1 MKPTPVTRLLV
12 PLLLAGAIG
21 AQATVFEGTP
31 GAVGDVLVFLTPGS
45 VHTRPAA
52 LQDIQLLPIDAVG
65 RTTFTQFQAG
75 QTRLLSDVPGA
86 SRLLLPQGKGC
97 LYRYRR
103 DTLGGAQFGYFVV
116 GADGQARALASFA
129 GTGPQGTDDPIPE
142 PIGVSAQGEAFLV
155 ATTLEA
161 GGDLHEVRLDGTSS
175 LITAS
180 MPAIDVLPQGLIL
193 LPSWGAAL
201 TSSGPVRFVR
211 GPNRPMLVPLRPKS
225 AAGGLGHNPGVPPR
239 APRLA
244 YWGDGLVASADGNT
258 LGVVAG
264 TSASTAHVFTFR
276 ATGEAVC
283 VNDTP
288 APIQGPGFAT
298 QSGPNL
304 ALSPNGARAAWKTLD
319 ALGGECFSRKVP
331 TAATPAEV
339 QITADANFTDTLN
352 DTGVLAFFDPDSVVL
367 LVGEPNGAGGI
378 ENGDFYRARFPV
390 GGGALQLTNLTN
402 TSGDGL
408 APFDEK
414 GDLETSDGIYQI
426 PGELGTV
433 FHVPGSSGQGFLMRM
448 DAATGTVDVLRSGV
462 DQLQFVERVGAGFVA
477 GILHDQPAQREL
489 VYVPFDHALGATS
502 LGFFA
507 STTTFGA
514 TAGNA
519 QGLFGSIIGISG
531 GEQLGRLQLPA
542 GSATIQYPTPL
553 VYGPTLGF
561 DPNGNLLAT
570 VQLGS
575 STFHFSWLASGKS
588 AVYQTNGATGM
599 VLPGR

>member
-1 MKPTPVTRLLV
+1 MKPSPALRLLV
-12 PLLLAGAIG
+12 PLFIVGALG

-31 GAVGDVLVFLTPGS
+31 GAIGDVLVFPAPGS
-45 VHTRPAA
+45 VHSRPLE
-52 LQDIQLLPIDAVG
+52 LQDIQLLPIDAAG
-65 RTTFTQFQAG
+65 RTAFTQFQPG
-75 QTRLLSDVPGA
+75 QARLIADVPGA

-103 DTLGGAQFGYFVV
+103 DTLNGARFGFFVV
-116 GADGQARALASFA
+116 GHDGRARALASFE
-129 GTGPQGTDDPIPE
+129 GTGPLGTDDPVPD
-142 PIGVSAQGEAFLV
+142 PVGVSAQGEAFLV
-155 ATTLEA
+155 ATTLAA
-161 GGDLHEVRLDGTSS
+161 GGDVHEVRLDGTSS
-175 LITAS
+175 LVTAS
-180 MPAIDVLPQGLIL
+180 LAPIDVLPQGLIL
-193 LPSWGAAL
+193 LPRWGAAL

-211 GPNRPMLVPLRPKS
+211 GPNQAVLVPLRPKS
-225 AAGGLGHNPGVPPR
+225 ASGSLGQNVGAPPR
-239 APRLA
+239 APRFS
-244 YWGDGLVASADGNT
+244 YWGDGLVASADGST
-258 LGVVAG
+258 IGVVAG
-264 TSASTAHVFTFR
+264 TSAATAHVFTFR

-319 ALGGECFSRKVP
+319 ALGGESFSRRIP
-331 TAATPAEV
+331 TTATPPEV

-378 ENGDFYRARFPV
+378 EKGDFYRATFPA

-402 TSGDGL
+402 TSGDVI

-414 GDLETSDGIYQI
+414 GDLETADGLYQI
-426 PGELGTV
+426 PGELGIV
-433 FHVPGSSGQGFLMRM
+433 FFVPGSSGQGFLMRL
-448 DAATGTVDVLRSGV
+448 DAVSGTVDVLRTGV
-462 DQLQFVERVGAGFVA
+462 AHLDFVERVGAGFVA

-489 VYVPFDHALGATS
+489 VFVPFDHALDATS
-502 LGFFA
+502 HGLFA
-507 STTTFGA
+507 GTTTFGA
-514 TAGNA
+514 STGNA
-519 QGLFGSIIGISG
+519 QGLFGSIIGITG

-542 GSATIQYPTPL
+542 GGATMQYPAPL

-561 DPNGNLLAT
+561 DPSGNLLAT

-588 AVYQTNGATGM
+588 AVYKTSGAPGM